1 MGKEKA
7 TMNDLNNLVGATI
20 LSVEGCSIGSD
31 NVTFHTDK
39 GDLRLYFDNDYYGPC
54 CVDVR
59 VEDVNGDLP
68 DLVGGIVSVAEERS
82 NQEGDRGDY
91 RTKWTFYTIRTTKGD
106 LDMRWLGKDNGYYGV
121 SVHSD
126 WNEKEPEVELEEW
139 EKTWNE
145 FMASEE
151 AAGR

>member
-1 MGKEKA
+1 MS
-7 TMNDLNNLVGATI
+7 NDLDNIIGATV
-20 LSVEGCSIGSD
+20 LAVEGGVVGSD
-31 NVTFHTDK
+31 SVTIRTDK

-59 VEDVNGDLP
+59 VEDVTGDP
-68 DLVGGIVSVAEERS
+68 SDLVGGVVSVAEERS

-91 RTKWTFYTIRTTKGD
+91 RTRWTFYTIRSSKGD
-106 LDMRWLGKDNGYYGV
+106 LDLRWLGKDNGYYGV
-121 SVHSD
+121 SVHTD
-126 WNEKEPEVELEEW
+126 WSEKEPEVELEEW